1 MSVRIFGLG
10 EPVVLLHGVG
20 LDQTIWEHQVRAL
33 EDRHRVITY
42 DLLGH
47 GRSADAQ
54 DDAKLDDWVQQLERL
69 LRELKLER
77 ISLVG
82 FSFGGMIAR
91 RFAAKHA
98 GMIDRLVL
106 VSTVFDRS
114 EEEQAEVLARLEMA
128 RREGPQAIIQA
139 AISRWFSPDFIV
151 KNPDAI
157 ADFMRILKNNRQE
170 SFLSAYACF
179 AKTRF
184 GALEGFVRPTLV
196 MTGELDT
203 GSTPA
208 MAQKLAATIPG
219 ARTSIVPQGRHMMP
233 VELAIEVNSI
243 LVDFLEAAGG

>member
-1 MSVRIFGLG
+1 MNVTVSG
-10 EPVVLLHGVG
+10 EGKPVVLLHGVG
-20 LDQTIWEHQVRAL
+20 LDQAMWERQVPAL
-33 EDRHRVITY
+33 VDRHRVITY

-54 DDAKLDDWVQQLERL
+54 DGASLDDWVRQLEGL

-77 ISLVG
+77 VSLVG
-82 FSFGGMIAR
+82 FSFGGMIAHG
-91 RFAAKHA
+91 FAAKHL

-106 VSTVFDRS
+106 ISTVYDRS
-114 EEEQAEVLARLEMA
+114 ESEQAGVLARLEQA
-128 RREGPQAIIQA
+128 RREGPQSIIQA
-139 AISRWFSPDFIV
+139 AISRWFSPDFIA
-151 KNPDAI
+151 KNPNAI
-157 ADFMRILKNNRQE
+157 AEITGVLKSNGAE

-179 AKTRF
+179 AKTRL

-208 MAQKLAATIPG
+208 MAHKLAVTIPG

-243 LVDFLEAAGG
+243 LVEFLGAAGG

>member
-1 MSVRIFGLG
+1 MSARIFGLG

-33 EDRHRVITY
+33 EGRHRVITY

-47 GRSADAQ
+47 GRSADAP

-106 VSTVFDRS
+106 VSTVYDRS
-114 EEEQAEVLARLEMA
+114 EEEQAEVLARLSWRGAKA
-128 RREGPQAIIQA
+128 RRPS
-139 AISRWFSPDFIV
+139 SRPLFHDGSH
-151 KNPDAI
+151 
-157 ADFMRILKNNRQE
+157 RIL
-170 SFLSAYACF
+170 L
-179 AKTRF
+179 
-184 GALEGFVRPTLV
+184 
-196 MTGELDT
+196 
-203 GSTPA
+203 
-208 MAQKLAATIPG
+208 
-219 ARTSIVPQGRHMMP
+219 
-233 VELAIEVNSI
+233 
-243 LVDFLEAAGG
+243 